1 MRGED
6 AVAVACAE
14 EGECVAAEW
23 RAVPSAAPI
32 APAPAG
38 AWIQVAEAEESR
50 TRIGRGLDL
59 ELDRATGRPPA
70 RCHRATALP
79 ATALLEI
86 AATTRTSIAAI
97 SATATW
103 TSIMTAG
110 AVGTMSIST

>member
-1 MRGED
+1 MRGEV

-14 EGECVAAEW
+14 EGGCVAAEW

-50 TRIGRGLDL
+50 TRIGRGLD
-59 ELDRATGRPPA
+59 LDRATGRPPA

-110 AVGTMSIST
+110 AVGTMSTST